1 MIGLLI
7 YDYIFHTNTLYD
19 SKIHNQV
26 EIFRNVY
33 ALIVNV
39 YVILA
44 VSNYFLFSSVSLIMS
59 SLEHV
64 FVNLV
69 IDLFFIKKFVVY
81 IHHLVA
87 FLLYYLF
94 YKHELNVHLEISA
107 PTLTALM
114 LTELSSV
121 FLSIRELMKR
131 LNIKEIRLRIAND
144 CMFVITFFA
153 TRIWYFSKHFSSE
166 EYRSMLVH
174 FNLQEN
180 SSLRNALTILFV
192 LNAFWFGQIVAYLL
206 RIHYLP
212 QHQVN

>member
-1 MIGLLI
+1 MIGLLL

-19 SKIHNQV
+19 RKIHNQV
-26 EIFRNVY
+26 EIFRNMY

-39 YVILA
+39 YVTLA

-64 FVNLV
+64 FINLV

-94 YKHELNVHLEISA
+94 YTYELNIYLEISA
-107 PTLTALM
+107 PTLTTLM

-166 EYRSMLVH
+166 EYHSMLVH

-206 RIHYLP
+206 GMRH